1 MSMLLIIKIITKKGV
16 IIEMY
21 NPPHPGEIL
30 KNIYLPDYKLSVTAL
45 ALKSGIS
52 RKHLS
57 NIINCKVPISTEVAL
72 KLAKCFNTSAE
83 VWLREQLVYDLW
95 QARQRVNLD
104 NVQVIAM

>member
-1 MSMLLIIKIITKKGV
+1 M
-16 IIEMY
+16 EMY
-21 NPPHPGEIL
+21 NPPHPGETL
-30 KNIYLPDYKLSVTAL
+30 KEIYLNDYNLTITEL
-45 ALKSGIS
+45 ALKTGIS

-57 NIINCKVPISTEVAL
+57 NIVNCKVPITTEVAL

-95 QARQRVNLD
+95 KARQNVNLD